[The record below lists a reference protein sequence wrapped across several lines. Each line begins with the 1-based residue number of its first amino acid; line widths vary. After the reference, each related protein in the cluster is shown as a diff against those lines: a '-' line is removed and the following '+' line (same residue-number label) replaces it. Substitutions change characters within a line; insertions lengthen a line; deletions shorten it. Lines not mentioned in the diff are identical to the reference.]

1 MSEREQEHGSGLAHP
16 TASESSANR
25 SAGSI
30 NHDLSR
36 QNDLERKASLVRS
49 AALLIVV
56 LTLRPQ
62 VLQPQYSR
70 LFVPLVV
77 AGCIYILAAGLMP
90 LGVRDPR
97 RFTYIVLT
105 LDLIFVTLIV
115 QVTGGIFS
123 GYLALYFLPVLRA
136 SATMRLRDGMATT
149 ALAILLTW
157 YLAVLA
163 RSSEPLFWRLV
174 LIDGL
179 LVAVA
184 LFFGL
189 LARETRNYRLALS
202 RLDEAH
208 KKLQEQA
215 VLLRE
220 LAIRDSLTGLY
231 DRRYFDDRLNDELVR
246 ARRYNRPLSVLLIEV
261 NGLRRLNNAR
271 GTAAGDAA
279 LKRIADALGA
289 NCRSVD
295 VVARYG
301 GDGFAVLLPE
311 TGPEGAAA
319 LAARIRGFTADDP
332 DGLWLSLGFASYPS
346 NGTSAVELIK
356 AADAALTKDREGRH
370 GSKTKNAV

>member
-1 MSEREQEHGSGLAHP
+1 MSEREQEHEPGWMRP
-16 TASESSANR
+16 TTLEST
-25 SAGSI
+25 
-30 NHDLSR
+30 
-36 QNDLERKASLVRS
+36 ERKVSLVRS

-56 LTLRPQ
+56 MTLRPQ
-62 VLQPQYSR
+62 ALQPQYAR
-70 LFVPLVV
+70 LFIPLVLV
-77 AGCIYILAAGLMP
+77 GCIYILAAGLMP
-90 LGVRDPR
+90 LRAKDPR
-97 RFTYIVLT
+97 RFTCIVLT

-157 YLAVLA
+157 YLAALSK
-163 RSSEPLFWRLV
+163 SSELLLWRLV

-189 LARETRNYRLALS
+189 LARETRNYRSALN

-246 ARRYNRPLSVLLIEV
+246 AHRYSRPFSVLLIEV

-279 LKRIADALGA
+279 LKRIADVLGA
-289 NCRSVD
+289 NCRSID

-311 TGPEGAAA
+311 TGPDGAAA
-319 LAARIRGFTADDP
+319 LAARIREITANDP
-332 DGLWLSLGFASYPS
+332 DGLWLSLGSASYP
-346 NGTSAVELIK
+346 NDGANAVDLIK
-356 AADAALTKDREGRH
+356 TADTALAKDRESRH
-370 GSKTKNAV
+370 GPKAKNAV